1 MKTTALHTSS
11 GRGSTPALNG
21 GFFVRIS
28 VARRKKDLDML
39 LRSLTLLLF
48 GFAPLLF
55 AQGNSDW
62 DEPFP
67 PYKIIGNVY
76 YVGTKGLANF
86 LITTSDGNILINS
99 DFERNIPTIRA
110 SVEKLG
116 FRFRDTKILLGS
128 HAHGDHMEGDALVKE
143 LTGARV
149 MAMAEDVPAL
159 EKMRPGDKPHPI
171 DKILH
176 DGDQVTLGG
185 TTLVA
190 HLTPGHTKGC
200 TTWTMKV
207 QDTGKT
213 YDVVIVGS
221 VNVNPGFILVGNKE
235 YPQIAN
241 DYVRTFKVLE
251 SLPVDVFLG
260 AHPNYYGMEA
270 KYARMKPGQP
280 NPFIDPVGYHGYL
293 AERQRAFQA
302 EWDKQKAAAGVK

>member
-1 MKTTALHTSS
+1 
-11 GRGSTPALNG
+11 
-21 GFFVRIS
+21 
-28 VARRKKDLDML
+28 ML
-39 LRSLTLLLF
+39 LRSLTLLAI
-48 GFAPLLF
+48 GCAPSVF

-116 FRFRDTKILLGS
+116 FRFQDTKILLGS

-159 EKMRPGDKPHPI
+159 EKMRPGGKPHPI

-213 YDVVIVGS
+213 HDVVIVGS

-235 YPQIAN
+235 YPRIAD

-260 AHPNYYGMEA
+260 AHPNYYGMET
-270 KYARMKPGQP
+270 KYARMKPGGP
-280 NPFIDPVGYHGYL
+280 NPFIDPDGYHAYL

-302 EWDKQKAAAGVK
+302 EWDKQKAAGGVK

>member
-1 MKTTALHTSS
+1 
-11 GRGSTPALNG
+11 
-21 GFFVRIS
+21 
-28 VARRKKDLDML
+28 ML
-39 LRSLTLLLF
+39 LRSVTLSLF
-48 GFAPLLF
+48 CCAGFMF

-86 LITTSDGNILINS
+86 LITTPDGNILINS
-99 DFERNIPTIRA
+99 DFERNVPTIRA

-128 HAHGDHMEGDALVKE
+128 HAHGDHMEGDAMVKE

-149 MAMAEDVPAL
+149 MAMAEDVPTL
-159 EKMRPGDKPHPI
+159 EKMRPGNKPHPI

-207 QDTGKT
+207 QDGGKT

-221 VNVNPGFILVGNKE
+221 VNVNQGVLLVGNKE

-241 DYVRTFKVLE
+241 DYVRTFKILQ

-260 AHPNYYGMEA
+260 AHGNYYGMEA
-270 KYARMKPGQP
+270 KYARLKAGGP
-280 NPFIDPVGYHGYL
+280 NPFLDPDGYHAYL

-302 EWDKQKAAAGVK
+302 ESDKQKAAAK